1 MSSLL
6 LELNLGWV
14 RPHAIIR
21 NLSVRISTFTFRRFL
36 KGLGGATWLKPVLLG
51 TILVV
56 LSHRTNASE
65 VCIRLFFYVE
75 GKVLNCH
82 LLSPPLLLRWDD
94 KKRAIRL
101 NCRLWRRKRIDDGAL
116 ALVIEF
122 MKEQLI
128 LLHCQKLLF
137 LLLFLRHFFRQYL
150 RGWNSSFFKQNLWL
164 KPAIGDLKLTLNL
177 LPNEMKLVNGF
188 AEFRTH
194 VLIIFVAK
202 LLGRVFAKV
211 VAKEWVLKSEGVR
224 YLKLLPSY
232 HSASPNLVRL
242 HFEAAVFVAK
252 EVSFLGKNA
261 RQDSYDGPA

>member
-1 MSSLL
+1 
-6 LELNLGWV
+6 
-14 RPHAIIR
+14 
-21 NLSVRISTFTFRRFL
+21 
-36 KGLGGATWLKPVLLG
+36 
-51 TILVV
+51 
-56 LSHRTNASE
+56 
-65 VCIRLFFYVE
+65 
-75 GKVLNCH
+75 
-82 LLSPPLLLRWDD
+82 
-94 KKRAIRL
+94 
-101 NCRLWRRKRIDDGAL
+101 
-116 ALVIEF
+116 

-211 VAKEWVLKSEGVR
+211 VAKE
-224 YLKLLPSY
+224 
-232 HSASPNLVRL
+232 
-242 HFEAAVFVAK
+242 
-252 EVSFLGKNA
+252 
-261 RQDSYDGPA
+261 